1 MFIDASSG
9 DHGYDNE
16 YRPFFAASPLYPAD
30 LSTLS
35 AIGGTSLSKAANAR
49 GWSERVWNEPSL
61 QVGTG
66 SGCSTF
72 ASKPSWQKDKGCAG
86 RMDNDV
92 AAVAAVETP
101 VSVYASAEGGW
112 TIVGGTSASSPLIAG
127 IVAHESESVRSLG
140 AQAFYEGLTPL
151 FDVTEG
157 SNGTCTPPASARV
170 LLYRRGRLRR
180 THRTRH
186 ARRRRGAADGD
197 EGRTTRRAGHRRH
210 GRDAS
215 PGHI

>member
-16 YRPFFAASPLYPAD
+16 YRPFFAESPLYPAD

-61 QVGTG
+61 GVGTG

-72 ASKPSWQKDKGCAG
+72 ASKPSWQKDKGCPG
-86 RMDNDV
+86 RMGDDV

-101 VSVYASAEGGW
+101 VSVYATAEGGW
-112 TIVGGTSASSPLIAG
+112 TLVG
-127 IVAHESESVRSLG
+127 E
-140 AQAFYEGLTPL
+140 
-151 FDVTEG
+151 
-157 SNGTCTPPASARV
+157 PAP
-170 LLYRRGRLRR
+170 
-180 THRTRH
+180 
-186 ARRRRGAADGD
+186 ARR
-197 EGRTTRRAGHRRH
+197 
-210 GRDAS
+210 
-215 PGHI
+215 